1 MEDNNSLEKCNDNIL
16 YNDNYI
22 KNYEDLACCNNLI
35 LSTIIQENGNNFMN
49 YINDLCFR
57 KEDINDNEQIMKN
70 PFQQNISTPLC
81 SNNINNININNNNNS
96 SNNSNNNSNNNNN
109 DGQDI
114 RSILSEKIS
123 NNSAAEPA
131 DPIMSIKKFN
141 TLVNHNKNKKK
152 NLNHKNRRNLFTV
165 LSDLFKDFFNEDEKV
180 KKDSNDNL
188 LNLKHRP
195 ILKRIIEKD
204 ILSPLQLNNKNE
216 KKGRN
221 DSISLNRANTY
232 QNQNNNHNI
241 ILNNNIQSPN
251 SIIHERREIF
261 VDDIISYDIPEENDD
276 ENIKELVSYIP
287 IFKVKEK
294 EKSNENSNKCSI
306 CLCEFEIGEEKSTLP
321 CLHYFH
327 FNCIEKWIKRKKY
340 CPICK
345 YELSFESL
353 KKNIDYYNI
362 DK

>member
-1 MEDNNSLEKCNDNIL
+1 MEESCSKKCNDNIL

-35 LSTIIQENGNNFMN
+35 LSTIMHDNGNNFMN
-49 YINDLCFR
+49 YINDFCFR
-57 KEDINDNEQIMKN
+57 KEDINDNEEIIKY
-70 PFQQNISTPLC
+70 PSQQNITTPLC
-81 SNNINNININNNNNS
+81 SNNNINNNNNININN
-96 SNNSNNNSNNNNN
+96 
-109 DGQDI
+109 DVQDTK
-114 RSILSEKIS
+114 SILSENQS

-141 TLVNHNKNKKK
+141 SLVNHNKNKKR
-152 NLNHKNRRNLFTV
+152 NLNHKNRRNLFSV
-165 LSDLFKDFFNEDEKV
+165 LSDLFKDFFNENEKV
-180 KKDSNDNL
+180 KNEKDKNDNL

-216 KKGRN
+216 KNRN
-221 DSISLNRANTY
+221 DNLSESLNRANTY

-241 ILNNNIQSPN
+241 SLNNNIRSPN
-251 SIIHERREIF
+251 TIIYERRELF
-261 VDDIISYDIPEENDD
+261 ADDILSYDISEENDD
-276 ENIKELVSYIP
+276 ENIQELVSYIP

-294 EKSNENSNKCSI
+294 EKSIDNSNKCSI

-345 YELSFESL
+345 YQLSFESL
-353 KKNIDYYNI
+353 RKNIDYENL

>member
-1 MEDNNSLEKCNDNIL
+1 MEESCSKKCNDNIL

-35 LSTIIQENGNNFMN
+35 LSTIMHDNGNNFMN
-49 YINDLCFR
+49 YINDFCFR
-57 KEDINDNEQIMKN
+57 KEDINDNEEIIKY
-70 PFQQNISTPLC
+70 PSQQNITTPLC
-81 SNNINNININNNNNS
+81 SNNNINNNNNININN
-96 SNNSNNNSNNNNN
+96 
-109 DGQDI
+109 DVQDI
-114 RSILSEKIS
+114 KSILSENQS

-141 TLVNHNKNKKK
+141 SLVNHNKNKKR
-152 NLNHKNRRNLFTV
+152 NLNHKNRRNLFSV
-165 LSDLFKDFFNEDEKV
+165 LSDLFKDFFNENEKV
-180 KKDSNDNL
+180 KNEKDKNDNL

-216 KKGRN
+216 KNRN
-221 DSISLNRANTY
+221 DNLSESLNRANTY

-241 ILNNNIQSPN
+241 SLNNNIRSPN
-251 SIIHERREIF
+251 TIIYERRELF
-261 VDDIISYDIPEENDD
+261 ADDILSYDISEENDD
-276 ENIKELVSYIP
+276 ENIQELVSYIP

-294 EKSNENSNKCSI
+294 EKSIENRSKCSI

-345 YELSFESL
+345 YQLSFESL
-353 KKNIDYYNI
+353 RKNIDHENI
-362 DK
+362 NK

>member
-1 MEDNNSLEKCNDNIL
+1 MEESCSKKCNDNIL

-35 LSTIIQENGNNFMN
+35 LSTIMHDNGNNFMN
-49 YINDLCFR
+49 YINDFCFR
-57 KEDINDNEQIMKN
+57 KEDINDNEEIIKY
-70 PFQQNISTPLC
+70 PSQQNITTPLC
-81 SNNINNININNNNNS
+81 SNNNINNNNNININN
-96 SNNSNNNSNNNNN
+96 
-109 DGQDI
+109 DVQDFK
-114 RSILSEKIS
+114 SILSENQS
-123 NNSAAEPA
+123 NNSAAEPADA

-141 TLVNHNKNKKK
+141 SLVNHNKNKKR
-152 NLNHKNRRNLFTV
+152 NLNHKNRRNLFSV
-165 LSDLFKDFFNEDEKV
+165 LSDLFKDFFNENEKV
-180 KKDSNDNL
+180 KNEKDKNDNL

-216 KKGRN
+216 KNRN
-221 DSISLNRANTY
+221 DNLSESLNRANTY

-241 ILNNNIQSPN
+241 SLNNNIRSPN
-251 SIIHERREIF
+251 TIIYERRELF
-261 VDDIISYDIPEENDD
+261 ADDILSYDISEENND
-276 ENIKELVSYIP
+276 ENIQELVSYIP

-294 EKSNENSNKCSI
+294 EKSIDNSNKCSI

-345 YELSFESL
+345 YQLSFESL
-353 KKNIDYYNI
+353 RKNIDYENL

>member
-1 MEDNNSLEKCNDNIL
+1 MEDNCPEKCNDNIL

-35 LSTIIQENGNNFMN
+35 LNTIMHENGNNFMN
-49 YINDLCFR
+49 YINDFCFR
-57 KEDINDNEQIMKN
+57 KEDINDNNEIMN
-70 PFQQNISTPLC
+70 YPSQQNIATPLC
-81 SNNINNININNNNNS
+81 SNNINNNINNNIYNNINNNININNNNDS
-96 SNNSNNNSNNNNN
+96 H
-109 DGQDI
+109 DVK
-114 RSILSEKIS
+114 SILSENQS

-141 TLVNHNKNKKK
+141 TLVNHNKNKKR

-165 LSDLFKDFFNEDEKV
+165 LSDLFKDFFDGNEKV
-180 KKDSNDNL
+180 KNKNDSNDNL

-216 KKGRN
+216 KNRN
-221 DSISLNRANTY
+221 ENLSVSLNRANTY
-232 QNQNNNHNI
+232 QNQNNNHNMS
-241 ILNNNIQSPN
+241 LNNNIN
-251 SIIHERREIF
+251 SNTIVYERREYF
-261 VDDIISYDIPEENDD
+261 ADDILSYDISEENDD

-294 EKSNENSNKCSI
+294 EKSIENSCKCSI

-345 YELSFESL
+345 YQLSFESL
-353 KKNIDYYNI
+353 RKNIDYENI

>member
-1 MEDNNSLEKCNDNIL
+1 MEESCSKKCNDNIL

-35 LSTIIQENGNNFMN
+35 LSTIMHDNGNNFMN
-49 YINDLCFR
+49 YINDFCFR
-57 KEDINDNEQIMKN
+57 KEDINDNEEIIKY
-70 PFQQNISTPLC
+70 PSQQNITTPLC
-81 SNNINNININNNNNS
+81 SNNNINNNNNININN
-96 SNNSNNNSNNNNN
+96 
-109 DGQDI
+109 DVQDI
-114 RSILSEKIS
+114 KSILSENQS

-141 TLVNHNKNKKK
+141 SLVNHNKNKKR
-152 NLNHKNRRNLFTV
+152 NLNHKNRRNLFSV
-165 LSDLFKDFFNEDEKV
+165 LSDLFKDFFNENEKV
-180 KKDSNDNL
+180 KNEKDKNDNL

-216 KKGRN
+216 KNRN
-221 DSISLNRANTY
+221 DNLSESLNRANTY

-241 ILNNNIQSPN
+241 SLNNNIRSPN
-251 SIIHERREIF
+251 TIIYERRELF
-261 VDDIISYDIPEENDD
+261 ADDILSYDISEENDD
-276 ENIKELVSYIP
+276 ENIQELVSYIP

-294 EKSNENSNKCSI
+294 EKSIDNSNKCSI

-345 YELSFESL
+345 YQLSFESL
-353 KKNIDYYNI
+353 RKNIDYENL

>member
-1 MEDNNSLEKCNDNIL
+1 MEESCSKKCNDNIL

-35 LSTIIQENGNNFMN
+35 LSTIMHDNGNNFMN
-49 YINDLCFR
+49 YINDFCFR
-57 KEDINDNEQIMKN
+57 KEDINDNEEIIKY
-70 PFQQNISTPLC
+70 PSQQNITTPLC
-81 SNNINNININNNNNS
+81 SNNNINNNNNININN
-96 SNNSNNNSNNNNN
+96 
-109 DGQDI
+109 DVQDI
-114 RSILSEKIS
+114 KSILSENQS

-141 TLVNHNKNKKK
+141 TLVNQNKNKKR
-152 NLNHKNRRNLFTV
+152 NLNHKNRRNLFSV
-165 LSDLFKDFFNEDEKV
+165 LSDLFKDFFNENEKV
-180 KKDSNDNL
+180 KNEKDKNDNL

-216 KKGRN
+216 KNRN
-221 DSISLNRANTY
+221 DNLSESLNRANTY

-241 ILNNNIQSPN
+241 SLNNNIRSPN
-251 SIIHERREIF
+251 TIIYERRELF
-261 VDDIISYDIPEENDD
+261 ADDILSYDISEENDD
-276 ENIKELVSYIP
+276 ENIQELVSYIP

-294 EKSNENSNKCSI
+294 EKSFENNNKCSI

-327 FNCIEKWIKRKKY
+327 FNCIEKWIKRKQY

-345 YELSFESL
+345 YQLSFESL
-353 KKNIDYYNI
+353 RKNIDHENI
-362 DK
+362 NK

>member
-1 MEDNNSLEKCNDNIL
+1 MEESCSKKCNDNIL

-35 LSTIIQENGNNFMN
+35 LSTIMHDNGNNFMN
-49 YINDLCFR
+49 YINDFCFR
-57 KEDINDNEQIMKN
+57 KEDINDNEEIIKY
-70 PFQQNISTPLC
+70 PSQQNITTPLC
-81 SNNINNININNNNNS
+81 SNNNINNNNNININN
-96 SNNSNNNSNNNNN
+96 
-109 DGQDI
+109 DVQDI
-114 RSILSEKIS
+114 KSILSENQS

-141 TLVNHNKNKKK
+141 SLVNHNKNKKR
-152 NLNHKNRRNLFTV
+152 NLNHKNRRNLFSV
-165 LSDLFKDFFNEDEKV
+165 LSDLFKDFFNENEKV
-180 KKDSNDNL
+180 KNEKDKNDNL

-216 KKGRN
+216 KNRN
-221 DSISLNRANTY
+221 DNLSESLNRANTY

-241 ILNNNIQSPN
+241 SLNNNIRSPN
-251 SIIHERREIF
+251 TIIYERRELF
-261 VDDIISYDIPEENDD
+261 ADDILSYDISEENDD
-276 ENIKELVSYIP
+276 ENIQELVSYIP

-294 EKSNENSNKCSI
+294 EKSIENRSKCSI

-345 YELSFESL
+345 YQLSFESL
-353 KKNIDYYNI
+353 RKNIDYENL

>member
-1 MEDNNSLEKCNDNIL
+1 MIPLPQHD
-16 YNDNYI
+16 
-22 KNYEDLACCNNLI
+22 
-35 LSTIIQENGNNFMN
+35 F
-49 YINDLCFR
+49 CFR
-57 KEDINDNEQIMKN
+57 KEDINDNEEIIKY
-70 PFQQNISTPLC
+70 PSQQNITTPLC
-81 SNNINNININNNNNS
+81 SNNNINNNNNININN
-96 SNNSNNNSNNNNN
+96 
-109 DGQDI
+109 DVQDI
-114 RSILSEKIS
+114 KSILSENQS

-141 TLVNHNKNKKK
+141 SLVNHNKNKKR
-152 NLNHKNRRNLFTV
+152 NLNHKNRRNLFSV
-165 LSDLFKDFFNEDEKV
+165 LSDLFKDFFNENEKV
-180 KKDSNDNL
+180 KNEKDKNDNL

-216 KKGRN
+216 KNRN
-221 DSISLNRANTY
+221 DNLSESLNRANTY

-241 ILNNNIQSPN
+241 SLNNNIRSPN
-251 SIIHERREIF
+251 TIIYERRELF
-261 VDDIISYDIPEENDD
+261 ADDILSYDISEENDD
-276 ENIKELVSYIP
+276 ENIQELVSYIP

-294 EKSNENSNKCSI
+294 EKSIDNSNKCSI

-345 YELSFESL
+345 YQLSFESL
-353 KKNIDYYNI
+353 RKNIDYENL

>member
-1 MEDNNSLEKCNDNIL
+1 MEESCSKKCNDNIL

-35 LSTIIQENGNNFMN
+35 LSTIMQENGNIFMN
-49 YINDLCFR
+49 YINDICFR
-57 KEDINDNEQIMKN
+57 KEDINDNEEIIKY
-70 PFQQNISTPLC
+70 PSQQNITTPLC
-81 SNNINNININNNNNS
+81 SNNNINNNNNININN
-96 SNNSNNNSNNNNN
+96 
-109 DGQDI
+109 DVQDI
-114 RSILSEKIS
+114 KSILSENQS

-141 TLVNHNKNKKK
+141 SLVNHNKNKKR
-152 NLNHKNRRNLFTV
+152 NLNHKNRRNLFSV
-165 LSDLFKDFFNEDEKV
+165 LSDLFKDFFNENEKV
-180 KKDSNDNL
+180 KNEKDKNDNL

-216 KKGRN
+216 KNRN
-221 DSISLNRANTY
+221 DNLSESLNRANTY

-241 ILNNNIQSPN
+241 SLNNNIRSPN
-251 SIIHERREIF
+251 TIIYERRELF
-261 VDDIISYDIPEENDD
+261 ADDILSYDISEENDD
-276 ENIKELVSYIP
+276 ENIQELVSYIP

-294 EKSNENSNKCSI
+294 EKSIDNSNKCSI

-345 YELSFESL
+345 YQLSFESL
-353 KKNIDYYNI
+353 RKNIDYENL

>member
-1 MEDNNSLEKCNDNIL
+1 MEESCSKKCNDNIL

-35 LSTIIQENGNNFMN
+35 LSTIMHDNGNNFMN
-49 YINDLCFR
+49 YINDFCFR
-57 KEDINDNEQIMKN
+57 KEDINDNEEIIKY
-70 PFQQNISTPLC
+70 PSQQNITTPLC
-81 SNNINNININNNNNS
+81 SNNNINNNNNININN
-96 SNNSNNNSNNNNN
+96 
-109 DGQDI
+109 DVQDI
-114 RSILSEKIS
+114 KSILSENQS

-141 TLVNHNKNKKK
+141 SLVNHNKNKKR
-152 NLNHKNRRNLFTV
+152 NLNHKNRRNLFSV
-165 LSDLFKDFFNEDEKV
+165 LSDLFKDFFNENEKV
-180 KKDSNDNL
+180 KNEKDKNDNL

-216 KKGRN
+216 KNRN
-221 DSISLNRANTY
+221 DNLSESLNRANTY

-241 ILNNNIQSPN
+241 SLNNNIRSPN
-251 SIIHERREIF
+251 TIIYERRELF
-261 VDDIISYDIPEENDD
+261 ADDILSYDISEENND
-276 ENIKELVSYIP
+276 ENIQELVSYIP

-294 EKSNENSNKCSI
+294 EKSIDNSNKCSI

-345 YELSFESL
+345 YQLSFESL
-353 KKNIDYYNI
+353 RKNIDYENL

>member
-1 MEDNNSLEKCNDNIL
+1 MEGNSPEKCNDNII
-16 YNDNYI
+16 YNDNNI

-35 LSTIIQENGNNFMN
+35 LSTIMQENGNNFMN
-49 YINDLCFR
+49 YINDICFR
-57 KEDINDNEQIMKN
+57 KEDINDNEEIIKY
-70 PFQQNISTPLC
+70 PSQQNITTPLC
-81 SNNINNININNNNNS
+81 SNNNINNNNNININN
-96 SNNSNNNSNNNNN
+96 
-109 DGQDI
+109 DVQDI
-114 RSILSEKIS
+114 KSILSENQS

-141 TLVNHNKNKKK
+141 SLVNHNKNKKR
-152 NLNHKNRRNLFTV
+152 NLNHKNRRNLFSV
-165 LSDLFKDFFNEDEKV
+165 LSDLFKDFFNENEKV
-180 KKDSNDNL
+180 KNEKDKNDNL

-204 ILSPLQLNNKNE
+204 ILSPLHLNNKNE
-216 KKGRN
+216 KNRN
-221 DSISLNRANTY
+221 DNLSESLNRANTY

-241 ILNNNIQSPN
+241 SLNNNIRSPN
-251 SIIHERREIF
+251 TIIYERRELF
-261 VDDIISYDIPEENDD
+261 ADDILSYDISEEKDD

-294 EKSNENSNKCSI
+294 EKSIDNSNKCSI

-345 YELSFESL
+345 YQLSFESL
-353 KKNIDYYNI
+353 RKNIDYENL

>member
-1 MEDNNSLEKCNDNIL
+1 MEESCSKKCNDNIL

-35 LSTIIQENGNNFMN
+35 LSTIMHDNGNNFMN
-49 YINDLCFR
+49 YINDFCFR
-57 KEDINDNEQIMKN
+57 KEDINDNEEIIKY
-70 PFQQNISTPLC
+70 PSQQNITTPLC
-81 SNNINNININNNNNS
+81 SNNNINNNNNININN
-96 SNNSNNNSNNNNN
+96 
-109 DGQDI
+109 DVQDFK
-114 RSILSEKIS
+114 SILSENQS

-141 TLVNHNKNKKK
+141 SLVNHNKNKKR
-152 NLNHKNRRNLFTV
+152 NLNHKNRRNLFSV
-165 LSDLFKDFFNEDEKV
+165 LSDLFKDFFNENEKV
-180 KKDSNDNL
+180 KNEKDKNDNL

-216 KKGRN
+216 KNRN
-221 DSISLNRANTY
+221 DNLSESLNRANTY

-241 ILNNNIQSPN
+241 SLNNNIRSPN
-251 SIIHERREIF
+251 TIIYERRELF
-261 VDDIISYDIPEENDD
+261 ADDILSYDISEENND
-276 ENIKELVSYIP
+276 ENIQELVSYIP

-294 EKSNENSNKCSI
+294 EKSIDNSNKCSI

-345 YELSFESL
+345 YQLSFESL
-353 KKNIDYYNI
+353 RKNIDYENL

>member
-1 MEDNNSLEKCNDNIL
+1 MEGSSPAKYNDNIL

-35 LSTIIQENGNNFMN
+35 LSTIVHDNGNNFMN
-49 YINDLCFR
+49 YINDFCFR
-57 KEDINDNEQIMKN
+57 KEDINDNEEIIKY
-70 PFQQNISTPLC
+70 PSQQNITTPLC
-81 SNNINNININNNNNS
+81 SNNNINNNNNININN
-96 SNNSNNNSNNNNN
+96 
-109 DGQDI
+109 DVQDI
-114 RSILSEKIS
+114 KSILSENQS

-141 TLVNHNKNKKK
+141 SLVNHNKNKKR
-152 NLNHKNRRNLFTV
+152 NLNHKNRRNLFSV
-165 LSDLFKDFFNEDEKV
+165 LSDLFKDFFNENEKV
-180 KKDSNDNL
+180 KNEKDKNDNL

-216 KKGRN
+216 KNRN
-221 DSISLNRANTY
+221 DNLSESLNRANTY

-241 ILNNNIQSPN
+241 SLNNNIRSPN
-251 SIIHERREIF
+251 TIIYERRELF
-261 VDDIISYDIPEENDD
+261 ADDILSYDISEENDD
-276 ENIKELVSYIP
+276 ENIQELVSYIP

-294 EKSNENSNKCSI
+294 EKSIDNSNKCSI

-345 YELSFESL
+345 YQLSFESL
-353 KKNIDYYNI
+353 RKNIDYENL